1 MNELEDVCIKYFE
14 TYKDL
19 LEETHTKVY
28 LNFCNVDNDKRSKI
42 YKTDE
47 YYLIELNLH
56 HVDSNFAMIIDSNI
70 RQIVLDNF
78 KLETPRL
85 YIRRY
90 SEKDIDDVYEIASN
104 PNIALTD
111 GYKPETS
118 FEEFQ
123 KTYYKYYIKNA
134 TMFAVVLK
142 ETNKVIGGIS
152 LRPNST
158 RVLPCYEIGYNIHE
172 DYWRKGYAYEA
183 SYASI
188 KYLFDNLHIEMMT
201 CAHFHN
207 NEASKGLINKLGF
220 TYEGVLRNSFY
231 HTAFGNMD
239 LVTYSLMKDEFK

>member
-1 MNELEDVCIKYFE
+1 MA
-14 TYKDL
+14 
-19 LEETHTKVY
+19 
-28 LNFCNVDNDKRSKI
+28 SKI

-56 HVDSNFAMIIDSNI
+56 FVDSNFKMIIDSNI
-70 RQIVLDNF
+70 RQIILDNF

-85 YIRRY
+85 YLRRY
-90 SEKDIDDVYEIASN
+90 EAKDMNDVFEISSN

-118 FEEFQ
+118 YEEFQ
-123 KTYYKYYIKNA
+123 KTFYKYYIQNS

-142 ETNKVIGGIS
+142 DTHKVIGGIS

-158 RVLPCYEIGYNIHE
+158 RVVPCYEIGYNIHE

-183 SYASI
+183 SHAAI
-188 KYLFDNLHIEMMT
+188 DYLFNKLHIEMMT

-207 NEASKGLINKLGF
+207 NEASKGLIQKLGF
-220 TYEGVLRNSFY
+220 TYEGVLRNAFY

-239 LVTYSLMKDEFK
+239 LVYYSMMKDEFK